1 MLLFCALIWGTTFV
15 AQRFGM
21 NFLGPLSFQS
31 VRTLLGCLALL
42 PVVLVRRKRQGA
54 RFRMP
59 SLRAVLACGLALAAA
74 SSLQQIA
81 LTRVAAG
88 KAGFITALYVV
99 LVPVFGIF
107 LGRRTNRRT
116 WIGVALSLAGLYL
129 LSAVDSLS
137 VSKWELLLIGSAA
150 LYSLQILAVDRFA
163 PDCDG
168 VTLSCLEFLV
178 AGLAPLPFALALEHP
193 QWSQIWDCRW
203 MIAYAGIFSCGIAYT
218 LQVLGQARTPPA
230 LASLIMG
237 LESVF
242 SALSGWLLLHE
253 TMSGRELTGCAL
265 MLAAVM
271 LSQLPEKR
279 AACPETES

>member
-1 MLLFCALIWGTTFV
+1 MLLFCSLIWGTTFV

-42 PVVLVRRKRQGA
+42 PVVLLRRKRLGA
-54 RFRMP
+54 QFRMP
-59 SLRAVLACGLALAAA
+59 SLQAVLSCGLALASA

-137 VSKWELLLIGSAA
+137 VSKWELLLIGSAI
-150 LYSLQILAVDRFA
+150 LFSLQILAVDRFA

-178 AGLAPLPFALALEHP
+178 ASLMPLPFALALEHP
-193 QWSQIWDCRW
+193 QWNQIWDCRW

-253 TMSGRELTGCAL
+253 TMTGRELTGCAL
-265 MLAAVM
+265 MLSAVM
-271 LSQLPEKR
+271 ISQLPDKR
-279 AACPETES
+279 KANPGTE